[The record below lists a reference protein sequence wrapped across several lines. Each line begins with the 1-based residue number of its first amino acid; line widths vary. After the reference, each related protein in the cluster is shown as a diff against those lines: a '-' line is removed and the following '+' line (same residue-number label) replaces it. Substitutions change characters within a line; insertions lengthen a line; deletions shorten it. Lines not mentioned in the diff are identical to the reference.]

1 MIEGEERRLDGGR
14 DGNPRLRGGVEK
26 KKREESV
33 GENERMGNGRMRGE
47 REKFVGIERRAKNP
61 L

>member
-1 MIEGEERRLDGGR
+1 MDGGR

-33 GENERMGNGRMRGE
+33 GENERMGNERIEMGGRRE
-47 REKFVGIERRAKNP
+47 RNSWV
-61 L
+61 